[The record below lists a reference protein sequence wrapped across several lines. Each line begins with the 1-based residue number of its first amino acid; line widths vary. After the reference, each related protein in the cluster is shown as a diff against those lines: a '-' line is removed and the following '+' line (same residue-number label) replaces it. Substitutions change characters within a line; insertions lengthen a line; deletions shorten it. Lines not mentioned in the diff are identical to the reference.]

1 MASVDGRRTLPRL
14 SRPQRLPRTRA
25 GRVAT
30 VLVCVVAGLLI
41 TISGIAARGTDLRND
56 RNVSLRELI
65 NSNAQQN
72 TQLQKQIDALRSEV
86 DELSS
91 RDLSM
96 GQLRRD
102 KGEAEL
108 AASTAAV
115 TGPGVRVTLKDAPA
129 DVKPAGVDDD
139 DLVVHQQDIQSV
151 VNALWAGGAEAITI
165 QSQRVIATT
174 GIKCVGNTVVLQGVP
189 YAPPYVIE
197 AIGSPD
203 KLEQALD
210 SAAAVRIY
218 REYVDAYGL
227 GYAQERLDVVEMP
240 AFSGVLGIRN
250 AQPTSGD

>member
-1 MASVDGRRTLPRL
+1 M
-14 SRPQRLPRTRA
+14 
-25 GRVAT
+25 AT
-30 VLVCVVAGLLI
+30 VLVFVLAGLLI
-41 TISGIAARGTDLRND
+41 TVSGIAARGTDLRND
-56 RNVSLRELI
+56 RNVSLRDLI
-65 NSNAQQN
+65 NTHAQRN
-72 TQLQKQIDALRSEV
+72 TQLQGQIDALRSEV

-91 RDLSM
+91 RDFSL
-96 GQLRRD
+96 GEVQRET
-102 KGEAEL
+102 GEAEL
-108 AASTAAV
+108 AASAAAV
-115 TGPGVRVTLKDAPA
+115 VGPGVRVTLSDAPT

-165 QSQRVIATT
+165 QDQRVIATT
-174 GIKCVGNTVVLQGVP
+174 GIKCVGNTVVLHGVP

-203 KLEQALD
+203 ELEQALD

-240 AFSGVLGIRN
+240 AFSGVLGITN
-250 AQPTSGD
+250 AAPSSTR

>member
-1 MASVDGRRTLPRL
+1 M
-14 SRPQRLPRTRA
+14 
-25 GRVAT
+25 AT
-30 VLVCVVAGLLI
+30 VLVFVLAGLLI
-41 TISGIAARGTDLRND
+41 TVSGIAARGTDLRND
-56 RNVSLRELI
+56 RNVSLRDLI
-65 NSNAQQN
+65 NTHAQRN
-72 TQLQKQIDALRSEV
+72 TQLQGQIDALRSEV

-91 RDLSM
+91 RDFSL
-96 GQLRRD
+96 GEVQRET
-102 KGEAEL
+102 GEAEL
-108 AASTAAV
+108 AASAAAV
-115 TGPGVRVTLKDAPA
+115 AGPGVRVTLSDAPT

-165 QSQRVIATT
+165 QDQRVIATT
-174 GIKCVGNTVVLQGVP
+174 GIKCVGNTVVLHGVP

-203 KLEQALD
+203 ELEQALD

-240 AFSGVLGIRN
+240 AFSGVLGITN
-250 AQPTSGD
+250 AVPSSSR

>member
-1 MASVDGRRTLPRL
+1 MTGVHGRRKLPRL
-14 SRPQRLPRTRA
+14 SRPQRLPRSRA

-30 VLVCVVAGLLI
+30 VLVFVLAGLLI

-56 RNVSLRELI
+56 RNVSLRDLI
-65 NSNAQQN
+65 NTHAQRN
-72 TQLQKQIDALRSEV
+72 TQLQGQIDALRSEV

-91 RDLSM
+91 RDFSLGEM
-96 GQLRRD
+96 QRET
-102 KGEAEL
+102 GEAEL
-108 AASTAAV
+108 AASAAAV
-115 TGPGVRVTLKDAPA
+115 TGPGMRVTLSDAPT

-165 QSQRVIATT
+165 QNQRVIATT
-174 GIKCVGNTVVLQGVP
+174 GIKCVGNTVVLHGVP

-203 KLEQALD
+203 KLEQALEN
-210 SAAAVRIY
+210 AEAVRIY

-227 GYAQERLDVVEMP
+227 GYTQERLDVVEMP
-240 AFSGVLGIRN
+240 AFSGVLGIAN
-250 AQPTSGD
+250 AAPSSTR